1 MPFFKIKMKNNY
13 KKDFINIFLTV
24 QILKVI
30 IKVVV
35 MMIKKKEKEIDGGVI
50 VIIVVII
57 IKKLIK
63 FFAFI
68 PTSPRP
74 T

>member
-35 MMIKKKEKEIDGGVI
+35 MMIKNNNKKEINSGVI
-50 VIIVVII
+50 VIVVVII
-57 IKKLIK
+57 IKN
-63 FFAFI
+63 
-68 PTSPRP
+68 
-74 T
+74 

>member
-35 MMIKKKEKEIDGGVI
+35 MMIKNNNKKEINGGVI
-50 VIIVVII
+50 VIVVVII
-57 IKKLIK
+57 IKN
-63 FFAFI
+63 
-68 PTSPRP
+68 
-74 T
+74 

>member
-35 MMIKKKEKEIDGGVI
+35 MMIKNNNKKEINSGVI
-50 VIIVVII
+50 VIVIVIVI
-57 IKKLIK
+57 KN
-63 FFAFI
+63 
-68 PTSPRP
+68 
-74 T
+74 

>member
-35 MMIKKKEKEIDGGVI
+35 MMIKNNNKKEINSGVI
-50 VIIVVII
+50 VIVIVII
-57 IKKLIK
+57 IKN
-63 FFAFI
+63 
-68 PTSPRP
+68 
-74 T
+74 